1 MSIDQAKA
9 FIERMKRDKAFA
21 DQVMAIE
28 DVDEAMAF
36 IKNAGFDFTMEEIKA
51 VKAELS
57 DDQLEGAKCWNSH
70 AVSTGCKGLFC

>member
-28 DVDEAMAF
+28 NVNEALAF
-36 IKNAGFDFTMEEIKA
+36 INNAGFDFTLEELKA

-57 DDQLEGAKCWNSH
+57 DDKSEGAKCWDSH